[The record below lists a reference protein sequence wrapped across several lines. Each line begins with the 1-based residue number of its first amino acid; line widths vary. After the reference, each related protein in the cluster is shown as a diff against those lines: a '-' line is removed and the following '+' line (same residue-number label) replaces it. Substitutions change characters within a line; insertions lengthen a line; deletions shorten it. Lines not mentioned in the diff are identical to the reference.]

1 MKIGGAAMKKVRRVG
16 LLVASISRAQ
26 LSYMRALATFR
37 VAMVKIIRSNS
48 TPRAPLIGKTDRRS
62 VKPPKKVSTTS
73 TQQAALPKKA
83 ITFSGAVL
91 GTKDH

>member
-1 MKIGGAAMKKVRRVG
+1 MIRVRRVS
-16 LLVASISRAQ
+16 LLVASISRGQ
-26 LSYMRALATFR
+26 LSPMRALATFR
-37 VAMVKIIRSNS
+37 VAMAKKVRSNL
-48 TPRAPLIGKTDRRS
+48 TLRAPLITKTDRRS

-83 ITFSGAVL
+83 ITYSGVVL